1 MIQPERLLAEQE
13 PDDLSALSMAEL
25 RAIRERLQEVEF
37 GYSYARRVVQGR
49 LDLVLGML
57 HSSEDGRDPIVELSE
72 AMAGHLKGPGLPRP
86 TKGLLPPDWADDLLE
101 GLNRT
106 LSLEDLGNLA
116 AIDMQALA
124 EIADRISAIEKDLS
138 QTRSQLHSRIERIQG
153 ELIARYREGAGVED
167 LLS

>member
-1 MIQPERLLAEQE
+1 MIQPEELLAEQE
-13 PDDLSALSMAEL
+13 PEDLSPLSMAEL

-57 HSSEDGRDPIVELSE
+57 HSSEDGGDPISGLSE

-101 GLNRT
+101 DLNRT
-106 LSLEDLGNLA
+106 LPPDELGNLA
-116 AIDMQALA
+116 AIPTPALVEAA
-124 EIADRISAIEKDLS
+124 ERISAIEKDLS
-138 QTRSQLHSRIERIQG
+138 RTRSQLHTRIERIQG
-153 ELIARYREGAGVED
+153 ELIARYRGGAGVED